1 MSAVDR
7 RRTLGSLL
15 LAGFCAVL
23 VSSCGGGREGV
34 ALLPAP
40 GVVADSSSIGSA
52 ATPVHSSSHASEQL
66 WQTAVERLE
75 VGDPEAADRLLIEAW
90 TADSTGAS
98 ILSLRSRVWFRLG
111 RHEEAIAALERHRL
125 GWEGAASSSE
135 YPLELLAA
143 LALHHAAAGQVE
155 VAEALLDSY
164 YAPGPHW
171 SKIGSVLAYVALRSA
186 HPERRGP
193 SAAERALQADGD
205 APEALNN
212 QGIALLVRGD
222 PETARIRLE
231 QAHALDPDLPGPL
244 YNLAIVEQFYFFREE
259 KARAWFDLYLERSDL
274 DPDGLKSIL
283 TPSRAEVER

>member
-1 MSAVDR
+1 MNSIGCIPR
-7 RRTLGSLL
+7 LGLVPLIGLCALL
-15 LAGFCAVL
+15 LA
-23 VSSCGGGREGV
+23 SCGGGREAV

-40 GVVADSSSIGSA
+40 GVVADSSSTGLELA
-52 ATPVHSSSHASEQL
+52 PERVSHKASEQL
-66 WQTAVERLE
+66 WQGALERFE
-75 VGDPEAADRLLIEAW
+75 AGDPEAADRLLVEARMV
-90 TADSTGAS
+90 DSTDVS
-98 ILSLRSRVWFRLG
+98 VLSLQSRVWFRQG
-111 RHEEAIAALERHRL
+111 RHDEAIAALERHRRRSV
-125 GWEGAASSSE
+125 EEASSTE
-135 YPLELLAA
+135 YPLELIAA
-143 LALHHAAAGQVE
+143 LALHRAAAGQIE
-155 VAEALLDSY
+155 AAEALLDPY

-193 SAAERALQADGD
+193 SAAERALQADEQ

-222 PETARIRLE
+222 PENARIRFE

-274 DPDGLKSIL
+274 DPDGLKSVL
-283 TPSRAEVER
+283 APSRAEMEP